1 MKVLNYF
8 NALKIDKMLG
18 IHRGY
23 AFTPAQNRGKEP
35 QKYASNQKKSLN
47 KFGG

>member
-8 NALKIDKMLG
+8 NTLKIDKMLD

-23 AFTPAQNRGKEP
+23 AFIPAQNRGKEP
-35 QKYASNQKKSLN
+35 QKNTLQTKKIF
-47 KFGG
+47 K

>member
-23 AFTPAQNRGKEP
+23 AFIPAQNRGKECL
-35 QKYASNQKKSLN
+35 ALKKVDS
-47 KFGG
+47 

>member
-8 NALKIDKMLG
+8 NTLKIDKMLG

-23 AFTPAQNRGKEP
+23 AFTRHKTEAKSPKNTLQT
-35 QKYASNQKKSLN
+35 KKNL
-47 KFGG
+47 